1 VEVAIDLSG
10 KVAAVVGGTGG
21 WGRGVSVALAE
32 HGAAVLVNGR
42 EPTRIDEVVN
52 GINSSGGR
60 AVGLSQSVVSL
71 EEARRVVTAGIEAFG
86 SVDIVVNCAGV
97 QTYQSLL
104 DTSWEQVQ
112 EVIDIELLSA
122 FASTKA
128 AAEHMVESGHGG
140 TIITIGGAAGIY
152 GLEGG
157 SGHAAA
163 KGGVNSATWGWARE
177 LQPHGIT
184 VNNVRGGVVSGLT
197 QPNIERQQ
205 RDFGTTAEDLGFFDG
220 RQSASVIVW
229 LASEEARDITG
240 FCLGIDGPK
249 ITIWEPKAPDTELW
263 TVTSWDDPAAIGR
276 ALGSALRHRP
286 PILKSQ
292 DLIFKKARS

>member
-1 VEVAIDLSG
+1 VTIDLSG

-32 HGAAVLVNGR
+32 HGAAVVVNGR
-42 EPTRIDEVVN
+42 DQTRIDEIVN
-52 GINSSGGR
+52 GINSSGGQ

-71 EEARRVVTAGIEAFG
+71 EGARRVVSAAIEAFG

-104 DTSWEQVQ
+104 DTSWEQIQ

-128 AAEHMVESGHGG
+128 AAELMVETGQGG

-152 GLEGG
+152 GLKGG

-177 LQPHGIT
+177 LEAYGIT

-197 QPNIERQQ
+197 QLNIEKQQ
-205 RDFGTTAEDLGFFDG
+205 RDFGITAADLGFFDG
-220 RQSASVIVW
+220 QQAASLIVW
-229 LASEEARDITG
+229 LASAEARDITG

-263 TVTSWDDPAAIGR
+263 TVTLWDDPAAIGD
-276 ALGSALRHRP
+276 ALGPALRHRP
-286 PILKSQ
+286 AMLKSQ
-292 DLIFKKARS
+292 DLIFRKAPS